1 MTDPADI
8 VWDARSDYSFKEI
21 LTPICQVLFYFTE
34 HSVRES
40 EFPEKGA
47 VIFLRSC
54 DLHAVKRLDYMFLQ
68 NGPEDYYYKTLR
80 DKVKFVLMG
89 CDHPFEGCFCVSMGT
104 NVSTNYDAAV
114 NFKDGTYYLDCP
126 DADLAAA
133 LKDHAEGTCDVTAD
147 HVEKDA
153 VEVHIPEN
161 LTSAI
166 AKSSIWDEYDKRC
179 IKCGRCTLACPT
191 CTCWS
196 MQDLFYTEDGKAGER
211 RRVQTSCMFDDYT
224 LVAGGGCFRQKAGE
238 RMRFKVLHKVLDFKK
253 RAGFQMCV
261 GCGRCDAICPEY
273 ISLTHCINEKLPQG
287 MKEVLENGK

>member
-1 MTDPADI
+1 M
-8 VWDARSDYSFKEI
+8 
-21 LTPICQVLFYFTE
+21 FYFTE
-34 HSVRES
+34 HSVQES
-40 EFPEKGA
+40 EFPKKGA
-47 VIFLRSC
+47 IIFLRSC

-80 DKVKFVLMG
+80 DKVKFVVMG
-89 CDHPFEGCFCVSMGT
+89 CDHTFDGCFCVSMGT

-114 NFKDGTYYLDCP
+114 NFKDGMYYVDCP
-126 DADLAAA
+126 DETLAAA
-133 LKDHAEGTCDVTAD
+133 LKNHAEGTCDVTAD
-147 HVEKDA
+147 HVEKDD
-153 VEVHIPEN
+153 VEVHIPDN

-196 MQDLFYTEDGKAGER
+196 MQDIFYTENGKAGER

-287 MKEVLENGK
+287 MKEVLENGQ